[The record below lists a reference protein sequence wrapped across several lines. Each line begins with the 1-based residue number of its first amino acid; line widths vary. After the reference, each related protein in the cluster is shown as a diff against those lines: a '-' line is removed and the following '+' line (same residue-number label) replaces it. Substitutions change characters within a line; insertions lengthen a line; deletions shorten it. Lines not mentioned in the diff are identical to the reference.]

1 VPFIVQI
8 GLYVTP
14 IAYPAEFAVQQLP
27 NWAATIYFLNPMAGV
42 VQGFR
47 WAMFGGQ
54 MPGDMMYISFAM
66 VIVVFVSSLWY
77 FRKVEDD
84 MADYV

>member
-1 VPFIVQI
+1 
-8 GLYVTP
+8 
-14 IAYPAEFAVQQLP
+14 
-27 NWAATIYFLNPMAGV
+27 MAGV

-54 MPGDMMYISFAM
+54 MPGDMMYISFGM